1 MIKGTI
7 VGTVI
12 KSGFDTNK
20 SGKQFAKVRI
30 ESVEPGVGRDG
41 QQRDFKT
48 RVDVQV
54 YGNDS
59 AGVAALTP
67 GTIVWADGKISAR
80 VDEYQGKTYAKL
92 VIMGKVGVVSG
103 NFDEHKQEYEK
114 QDAPRQTQPQA
125 APPSS
130 PKASTLASEGLPPE
144 EDDVPF

>member
-12 KSGFDTNK
+12 KAGFDTSK
-20 SGKQFAKVRI
+20 GGKQFAKVRI
-30 ESVEPGVGRDG
+30 ESVEPGTGRDG

-59 AGVAALTP
+59 ASAGALTP
-67 GTIVWADGKISAR
+67 GTIVWADGKVSAK
-80 VDEYQGKTYAKL
+80 VDEWQGKTYAKL

-103 NFDEHKQEYEK
+103 NFDEHKQQYEK
-114 QDAPRQTQPQA
+114 QEAPRKTTQQA
-125 APPSS
+125 E
-130 PKASTLASEGLPPE
+130 PKAELPPGSQE

>member
-12 KSGFDTNK
+12 KAGFDTSK

-30 ESVEPGVGRDG
+30 ESVDPGVGRDG

-54 YGNDS
+54 YGSDA
-59 AGVAALTP
+59 AGAAVLTP
-67 GTIVWADGKISAR
+67 GTIVWADGKVSAK

-103 NFDEHKQEYEK
+103 NFDEHKQQYEN
-114 QDAPRQTQPQA
+114 QEPPRQSEP
-125 APPSS
+125 
-130 PKASTLASEGLPPE
+130 PKASTPAKDGPPPE